1 MDPIDW
7 KNFSFKNSCRIMS
20 FLICVSHS
28 LFVRLM
34 NSKQYKC
41 FQCCYSHHIH
51 HIHYYHLQ
59 HLQKVSLQLLNDI
72 HHHNHIHHKVFVD
85 LVGILWRL
93 LLYVIIHIPPSSPTF
108 NPKLYPPA
116 RRYKTTIF
124 SFYRY
129 YYSIH
134 FIFILL

>member
-1 MDPIDW
+1 
-7 KNFSFKNSCRIMS
+7 MS
-20 FLICVSHS
+20 PMLLFRSHPPYPLLPPPTS
-28 LFVRLM
+28 PEE
-34 NSKQYKC
+34 
-41 FQCCYSHHIH
+41 
-51 HIHYYHLQ
+51 
-59 HLQKVSLQLLNDI
+59 VSLQLLNDI
-72 HHHNHIHHKVFVD
+72 HHHNHIHHRVFVD